1 MEEEVE
7 RKTFY
12 KKDYKDAYQL
22 EKAAEMYAIQ
32 MRKNY
37 PECMVTKEYVNVVNI
52 LVRVTTIRQLYRTD
66 RILERE
72 RERQKQR
79 ERQRE
84 IGRGRG
90 GRSRT
95 R

>member
-1 MEEEVE
+1 MEEEIE
-7 RKTFY
+7 RKIFY
-12 KKDYKDAYQL
+12 KKDYKDNDML
-22 EKAAEMYAIQ
+22 EKAAEDYAIE

-37 PECMVTKEYVNVVNI
+37 PECMVTKEYINVVNI

-66 RILERE
+66 KILERE
-72 RERQKQR
+72 RERQKQL

-84 IGRGRG
+84 IGKGRG

>member
-12 KKDYKDAYQL
+12 KKDYKDTFLL
-22 EKAAEMYAIQ
+22 EKAAEDYASK

-72 RERQKQR
+72 RERQKELQ
-79 ERQRE
+79 RQRE
-84 IGRGRG
+84 MQRGRG

>member
-7 RKTFY
+7 RKVFY
-12 KKDYKDAYQL
+12 KKDYKSESFL
-22 EKAAEMYAIQ
+22 EKDAEEYAAK
-32 MRKNY
+32 MRKKY
-37 PECMVTKEYVNVVNI
+37 PDCMVTKEYINVVNI

-66 RILERE
+66 KILERE
-72 RERQKQR
+72 RQRQKELQ
-79 ERQRE
+79 RQRQME
-84 IGRGRG
+84 RGRG